1 MSDTQIALKEA
12 NKSPRHLREFCQ
24 QNCDNLLAAMPHSL
38 SKERFIATLVKEF
51 AGNPK
56 LKQCTP
62 ESVIASI
69 QEAAMLG
76 LEINGVLG
84 HAFLIP
90 YGKECTLQTGYRG
103 LIDLV
108 RRSGEVSTLTM
119 EAVYKGDHFEYALG
133 DEGYIRHVP
142 NGNPDASFDNDD
154 ITHFY
159 VTVKMKDGGVQ
170 RKVWPRKRVEQHRD
184 RYARAANKKDSP
196 WHTHFDIMGKKTVL
210 RDMVNRGELPVA
222 AEAAAVTI
230 REERNESNQWKQVS
244 VSDVSFEPTPEEPE
258 EKPKKKTKKPPAG
271 IPAKPSLPEDWRA
284 DFEKQL
290 AQCTAIEDVSAL
302 FREYKDKVDTGGM
315 AYIMEA
321 CDDRQQQIETGAIGD
336 KAQGS
341 LI

>member
-1 MSDTQIALKEA
+1 MTETKHIALKEA
-12 NKSPRHLREFCQ
+12 NKSPKNLRDFCH
-24 QNCDNLLAAMPHSL
+24 QNAANLLAAMPNSL

-51 AGNPK
+51 AANPK
-56 LKQCTP
+56 LKSCTP
-62 ESVIASI
+62 DSVITSI

-103 LIDLV
+103 LIELV
-108 RRSGEVSTLTM
+108 RRSGEISTLTM
-119 EAVYKGDHFEYALG
+119 EAVYKSDTFEYALG

-142 NGNPDASFDNDD
+142 ASNANASFDNKD

-170 RKVWPRKRVEQHRD
+170 RKVWPRKKVEQHRD
-184 RYARAANKKDSP
+184 RYAKAANKKDSP
-196 WHTHFDIMGKKTVL
+196 WSTHFDVMGKKTVL

-222 AEAAAVTI
+222 AEAVAVTI
-230 REERNESNQWKQVS
+230 REERFESNQWKQVS
-244 VSDVSFEPTPEEPE
+244 VSDVSFETPPEPE
-258 EKPKKKTKKPPAG
+258 KENREPPAG
-271 IPAKPSLPEDWRA
+271 NLTSGLPENWRE
-284 DFEKQL
+284 DFEKEL
-290 AQCTAIEDVSAL
+290 AQCTTIDDVSAL
-302 FREYKDKVDTGGM
+302 FRKYKGKVDTGGM

-321 CDDRQQQIETGAIGD
+321 CDDKQQQLEAAALGD